1 MVKFFQKHIFN
12 FLLIG
17 PFGFSVTGMIVHSL
31 SGSGEVVKYDKS
43 FGKTL
48 KSENIHLIPETFFD
62 LKSRLVPELLEIVV
76 DQMTKIFDMFNEQRK
91 YKVFAR

>member
-1 MVKFFQKHIFN
+1 
-12 FLLIG
+12 
-17 PFGFSVTGMIVHSL
+17 VTGMIVHSL